1 LERLACHKHWLIGGG
16 EGGGE
21 EEEEFITVTNNQYV
35 LIEF

>member
-35 LIEF
+35 LIEV